1 MKYFRLNYIL
11 LVLLLSILPNL
22 ANSAEQDDALS
33 FIQDLGNK
41 AIEML
46 SDKNLS
52 DSQKI
57 SEFEKLLDF
66 GFEVP
71 LIARYALG
79 KYWRKTPKDKRTQYV
94 NAFRIFIVDSYA
106 SRLGQFGGEKFYTSN
121 VRDDGKR
128 GFIVSSLIET
138 PSGQKVKVDWRL
150 KKINNAFR
158 IYDVII
164 EGISMVI
171 TQRDEFSSIIQRSGG
186 DIDPLITKLKN
197 Y

>member
-11 LVLLLSILPNL
+11 LVLILSILPNL

-46 SDKNLS
+46 SDKKLS

-186 DIDPLITKLKN
+186 DIDSLITKLKN

>member
-1 MKYFRLNYIL
+1 LKYIKLSYIIV
-11 LVLLLSILPNL
+11 VLALYLIPNASI
-22 ANSAEQDDALS
+22 SAEQDEAES
-33 FIQDLGNK
+33 FIQELGNN

-46 SDKNLS
+46 SDKKLS
-52 DSQKI
+52 KKQKI
-57 SEFEKLLDF
+57 SEFEKLLDL

-79 KYWRKTPKDKRTQYV
+79 KHWRKTPKDQREKYV
-94 NAFRIFIVDSYA
+94 DAFRSFIVDSYA
-106 SRLGQFGGEKFYTSN
+106 SRLGQFGGEKFYTNN
-121 VRDDGKR
+121 VREDGKR

-138 PSGQKVKVDWRL
+138 PSGTKVKVDWRL
-150 KKINNAFR
+150 KKINNSFR

-186 DIDPLITKLKN
+186 DIEPLINRLKN
-197 Y
+197 F

>member
-11 LVLLLSILPNL
+11 LVLILSILPNL
-22 ANSAEQDDALS
+22 ANSSEQDDALS

-94 NAFRIFIVDSYA
+94 RINYVHVLPY
-106 SRLGQFGGEKFYTSN
+106 L
-121 VRDDGKR
+121 
-128 GFIVSSLIET
+128 VSVFPATTLYY
-138 PSGQKVKVDWRL
+138 K
-150 KKINNAFR
+150 
-158 IYDVII
+158 
-164 EGISMVI
+164 
-171 TQRDEFSSIIQRSGG
+171 
-186 DIDPLITKLKN
+186 
-197 Y
+197 

>member
-1 MKYFRLNYIL
+1 MKYFKLNYIL
-11 LVLLLSILPNL
+11 IVLILSILPNL
-22 ANSAEQDDALS
+22 ATSAEQDDALS

-46 SDKNLS
+46 SDKKLS

-57 SEFEKLLDF
+57 SEFEKLLDL

-79 KYWRKTPKDKRTQYV
+79 KYWRKTPKDKRIQYV
-94 NAFRIFIVDSYA
+94 DAFRIFIVDSYA

-121 VRDDGKR
+121 VRADGKR

-186 DIDPLITKLKN
+186 DIDSLITKLKN

>member
-11 LVLLLSILPNL
+11 LVLILSILPNL

-186 DIDPLITKLKN
+186 DIDSLITKLKN

>member
-1 MKYFRLNYIL
+1 MKYIKLSYIIV
-11 LVLLLSILPNL
+11 VLALYLIPNASI
-22 ANSAEQDDALS
+22 SAEQDEAES
-33 FIQDLGNK
+33 FIQELGNN

-46 SDKNLS
+46 SDKKLS
-52 DSQKI
+52 KKQKI
-57 SEFEKLLDF
+57 SEFEKLLDL

-79 KYWRKTPKDKRTQYV
+79 KHWRKTPKDQREKYV
-94 NAFRIFIVDSYA
+94 DAFRSFIVDSYA
-106 SRLGQFGGEKFYTSN
+106 SRLGQFGGEKFYTNN
-121 VRDDGKR
+121 VREDGKR

-138 PSGQKVKVDWRL
+138 PSGTKVKVDWRL
-150 KKINNAFR
+150 KKINNSFR

-186 DIDPLITKLKN
+186 DIEPLINRLKN
-197 Y
+197 F

>member
-11 LVLLLSILPNL
+11 LVLILSILPNL

>member
-1 MKYFRLNYIL
+1 MKYIKLSYIIV
-11 LVLLLSILPNL
+11 VLALYLIPNASI
-22 ANSAEQDDALS
+22 SAEQDEAES
-33 FIQDLGNK
+33 FIQELGNK

-46 SDKNLS
+46 SDNKLS
-52 DSQKI
+52 KKQKI
-57 SEFEKLLDF
+57 SEFEKLLDL

-79 KYWRKTPKDKRTQYV
+79 KHWRKTPKDQREKYV
-94 NAFRIFIVDSYA
+94 DAFRSFIVDSYA
-106 SRLGQFGGEKFYTSN
+106 SRLGQFGGEKFYTNN
-121 VRDDGKR
+121 VREDGKR

-138 PSGQKVKVDWRL
+138 PSGTKVKVDWRL
-150 KKINNAFR
+150 KKINNSFR

-186 DIDPLITKLKN
+186 DIEPLINRLKN
-197 Y
+197 F

>member
-1 MKYFRLNYIL
+1 LKYFRLNYIL
-11 LVLLLSILPNL
+11 LVLILSILPNL

-186 DIDPLITKLKN
+186 DIDSLITKLKN